1 MPLIVEVNTTM
12 MQAVEGGGMRVE
24 FGFQVALF
32 KSGDYD
38 YFCSSLFLENKV
50 VHVLVCQLELE

>member
-32 KSGDYD
+32 K
-38 YFCSSLFLENKV
+38 
-50 VHVLVCQLELE
+50 